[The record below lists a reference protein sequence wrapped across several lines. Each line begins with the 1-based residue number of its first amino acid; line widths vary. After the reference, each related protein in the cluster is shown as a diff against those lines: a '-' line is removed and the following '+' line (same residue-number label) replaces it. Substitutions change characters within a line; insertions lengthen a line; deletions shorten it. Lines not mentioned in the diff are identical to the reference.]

1 MNFDDLEKENGIMD
15 NCCHEKTDEL
25 IELREKQT
33 KTLWIVLVINGFMFC
48 LELIVGILAGSVA
61 LQADSLDMMSDTLV
75 YGFSLYAIGRS
86 NRWRAGSALLK
97 GSIMAIF
104 GIGVLIQSCYKF
116 VAGGLPE
123 SNFMFVM
130 SLVALAA
137 NLSCLILLS
146 KHKADDINMR
156 STWICSRND
165 IIANSSV
172 FVAAAL
178 VAFTRSNLPDVIV
191 GLLITCIFLKSA
203 VSVLKDSIRELR
215 EPDTVPTQVSVVKF
229 EPVEDLCHAGIC
241 PVNSCKCVG
250 F

>member
-1 MNFDDLEKENGIMD
+1 MLIPRRASGTMD

-25 IELREKQT
+25 IELRQSQS
-33 KTLWIVLVINGFMFC
+33 KTLWIVLVINGVMFVT
-48 LELIVGILAGSVA
+48 ELIIGLLAGSVA

-75 YGFSLYAIGRS
+75 YGFSLYAIGKS

-104 GIGVLIQSCYKF
+104 GIGVLIQSCYRF
-116 VAGGLPE
+116 LAGGVPE

-130 SLVALAA
+130 SAVALVA

-146 KHKADDINMR
+146 KHKTDDINMR

-172 FVAAAL
+172 FVAATL
-178 VAFTRSNLPDVIV
+178 VAFTHSNLPDVIV

-203 VSVLKDSIRELR
+203 VSILRDSVKELQ
-215 EPDTVPTQVSVVKF
+215 EPENQTDQVSAFNLKS
-229 EPVEDLCHAGIC
+229 VEELCQAGLC
-241 PVNSCKCVG
+241 PVNACQCG
-250 F
+250 T